1 MLVWVKLGLDISSS
15 IPAQHGSF
23 AHGLSLR
30 RTLARNFQL
39 ALNDLE
45 LVSTNLYAGT
55 GEPWAGQKRAIVLE
69 YFLIKLE
76 IVLSAEN
83 FGADPPMGSNK

>member
-1 MLVWVKLGLDISSS
+1 M
-15 IPAQHGSF
+15 
-23 AHGLSLR
+23 
-30 RTLARNFQL
+30 
-39 ALNDLE
+39 ALNELE
-45 LVSTNLYAGT
+45 LVSTDLYAGT

-83 FGADPPMGSNK
+83 FGPDPPMGSNK